1 MDEIMN
7 ETQVCSKLL
16 HGGAKKID
24 HCQLISWIVVWRRK
38 SKVVWL

>member
-16 HGGAKKID
+16 HGGAKD
-24 HCQLISWIVVWRRK
+24 RPLPTHQLNRCLTQ
-38 SKVVWL
+38 KV